1 MSLKFSAY
9 QLEIL
14 EELGIEEFAKY
25 GITRRILKRLSKQM
39 GFDFWVRAKRAFAT
53 FSFQHVR
60 FDYEFWNFYNLYI
73 RRVPFRPVH
82 SFLLKLALFMHGQRA
97 WTSYVHDTAGNVI
110 NLISQKMQA
119 IPASCFRFYST
130 AIWSENGYLCRG
142 FRSFRREVR
151 CSEHSTMNSLRRIEW
166 WRASPF
172 SKHRSMVTP
181 ERLDGAEIWR
191 IACRASGASRFDA
204 FVER

>member
-60 FDYEFWNFYNLYI
+60 FDYEF
-73 RRVPFRPVH
+73 
-82 SFLLKLALFMHGQRA
+82 
-97 WTSYVHDTAGNVI
+97 
-110 NLISQKMQA
+110 
-119 IPASCFRFYST
+119 
-130 AIWSENGYLCRG
+130 
-142 FRSFRREVR
+142 
-151 CSEHSTMNSLRRIEW
+151 
-166 WRASPF
+166 
-172 SKHRSMVTP
+172 
-181 ERLDGAEIWR
+181 
-191 IACRASGASRFDA
+191 
-204 FVER
+204 